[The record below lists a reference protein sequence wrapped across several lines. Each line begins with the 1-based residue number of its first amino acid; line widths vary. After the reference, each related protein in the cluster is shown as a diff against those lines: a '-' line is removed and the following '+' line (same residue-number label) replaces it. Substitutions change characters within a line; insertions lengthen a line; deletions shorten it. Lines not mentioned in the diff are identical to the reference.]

1 VNASRPPALRVVV
14 ALLVVVAVV
23 TAAYWTNFFTSGAVQ
38 VRADSTY
45 RAFERAFPLADGWM
59 AGCALLAALGLWR
72 GRSWGLLCGLLA
84 GSSLVY
90 LGCLDVLFNL
100 NSNNYALESG
110 AMLVEIVLNVGS
122 FVIGA
127 VLIVYLWRYR
137 EAWL

>member
-1 VNASRPPALRVVV
+1 VNASRPPALGVVV

-45 RAFERAFPLADGWM
+45 LAFERALPLADGWM
-59 AGCALLAALGLWR
+59 AGCALLAVLDLWR

-90 LGCLDVLFNL
+90 LGCLDLLFN

-110 AMLVEIVLNVGS
+110 AMPVEIVTNAGS
-122 FVIGA
+122 LVIGA
-127 VLIVYLWRYR
+127 VLIVYLSRHR